1 MTSSEK
7 EEKWTKDTVRVLRAM
22 KCGREEG
29 VRSVAW
35 RGVCAQCRRACWW
48 QKGLPRGRR
57 RRAGQRARA
66 LCRSRLRVE
75 V

>member
-35 RGVCAQCRRACWW
+35 RG
-48 QKGLPRGRR
+48 G
-57 RRAGQRARA
+57 
-66 LCRSRLRVE
+66 
-75 V
+75 